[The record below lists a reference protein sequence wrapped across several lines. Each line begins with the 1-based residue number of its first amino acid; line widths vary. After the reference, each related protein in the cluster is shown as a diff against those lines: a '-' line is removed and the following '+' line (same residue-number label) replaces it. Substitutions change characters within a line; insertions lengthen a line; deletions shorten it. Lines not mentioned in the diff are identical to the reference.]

1 MNNTGESEWI
11 RLWNTNV
18 ESHMALLQNKFI
30 LHNQNKTRNL
40 WRFDL
45 FHAEAFVIWKSFLL
59 MKVAEK
65 GRNVNG
71 FWFCFGRVIWIY
83 F

>member
-1 MNNTGESEWI
+1 
-11 RLWNTNV
+11 
-18 ESHMALLQNKFI
+18 
-30 LHNQNKTRNL
+30 
-40 WRFDL
+40 
-45 FHAEAFVIWKSFLL
+45 